1 MRIPNCCRAE
11 FQGSSIDF
19 QGFPDH
25 LAFFTFYWNRR
36 TVEADPAHFHLNL
49 GTSLQDPGLNP
60 SSQGLDGKRL
70 FTDLIMIPQTADENS
85 EAVAAFFRFAAV
97 GVEDSEPNSASAIFL
112 HQDPIGTQP
121 QVSVADADDGI
132 RIRFNGP
139 VRSLFSKEFIPEDS
153 GNRYPGRG
161 ISGTAWIGLTKWL
174 LSDPLQG
181 FIRQVGFF
189 EELSVA
195 QTHTDTVED

>member
-1 MRIPNCCRAE
+1 MRISNCSRAE
-11 FQGSSIDF
+11 FQGSSVDF

-49 GTSLQDPGLNP
+49 GTSPKDPGLNP

-97 GVEDSEPNSASAIFL
+97 GVEDSEPEFGVRHFFS

-121 QVSVADADDGI
+121 PVSVADADDGI

-139 VRSLFSKEFIPEDS
+139 VRSLFSKEFISEDQV
-153 GNRYPGRG
+153 
-161 ISGTAWIGLTKWL
+161 IVT
-174 LSDPLQG
+174 QG
-181 FIRQVGFF
+181 VVFQ
-189 EELSVA
+189 ELHGSA
-195 QTHTDTVED
+195 